1 MLQTEKLKLRKSA
14 IWITFFV
21 FPIISALM
29 GTFNFAQNREQLTN
43 EWYSLWTQFTIF
55 YCYFIFPTM
64 IGIYCSYLFR
74 LEHFNHNWN
83 MIMANPT
90 PISHIFLAKLIT
102 ASAMILLTQFFSGI
116 LFFISG
122 KLVGL
127 NGVPPLALISW
138 LFFGFLA
145 GTLIAALQLCFSLVI
160 RSFAIP
166 VAISFMGGIA
176 GLAIR
181 LKGYGEFCPY
191 SLLSIG
197 MCTNNPEQ
205 PISCGITVFLLS
217 FILFVFLFLSFGII
231 WLNKHDVI
239 AG

>member
-1 MLQTEKLKLRKSA
+1 
-14 IWITFFV
+14 
-21 FPIISALM
+21 
-29 GTFNFAQNREQLTN
+29 
-43 EWYSLWTQFTIF
+43 
-55 YCYFIFPTM
+55 
-64 IGIYCSYLFR
+64 
-74 LEHFNHNWN
+74 